1 MGFFLFYGYIII
13 SIFIFIIFFGTILII
28 KASGENVYLEMPW
41 NKILVASIIVGL
53 VISPIW
59 IYMCLFLS
67 AFLSA
72 AGNADTM
79 RFTVIASFITMIIYI
94 IIIVFCAV
102 GNDRKNKIIQRNNK
116 N

>member
-1 MGFFLFYGYIII
+1 M
-13 SIFIFIIFFGTILII
+13 
-28 KASGENVYLEMPW
+28 EMPW

-72 AGNADTM
+72 ASNADAM

-94 IIIVFCAV
+94 MIIVCCAV
-102 GNDRKNKIIQRNNK
+102 GNDRKNKLIRRNNK